1 MNKFQD
7 ILKTLDPS
15 IINEDTATAI
25 TTAFEESV
33 DEKVK
38 DRVKLELENASS
50 KIDEDHAV
58 KLEKLLEAIDTD
70 HSAKL
75 EKVVASIY
83 EGTAKK
89 METVVEF
96 YKKALNEKAD
106 SFSST
111 VVDKVSKFLDL
122 YIAESIPTVQLEKAV
137 SNTYAAEQL
146 AKIRGI
152 VSVDPSQLNEGF
164 KNIVKEGKS
173 KIDELQKQ
181 LDETTTK
188 NQTLLEKLNKTEAT
202 VILEK
207 ETKGMSSEKKRF
219 IFNLLDEKSP
229 KYIKEN
235 LNFVVEMFER
245 EDEEENSDLAEEA
258 KRRAVSRDAKVVSS
272 VIEEGSDS
280 TNNTDNGSE
289 SPSIG
294 GYLSELNRVR

>member
-33 DEKVK
+33 NEKVN
-38 DRVKLELENASS
+38 DRVKLEIESATS

-70 HSAKL
+70 HSIKL

-89 METVVEF
+89 MENVVEF

-106 SFSST
+106 SFSSG
-111 VVDKVSKFLDL
+111 VVDKISKFLDL
-122 YIAESIPTVQLEKAV
+122 YLTESIPTVQLEKAV
-137 SNTYAAEQL
+137 ANTYAVEQL

-152 VSVDPSQLNEGF
+152 VSVDPSQLNENV
-164 KNIVKEGKS
+164 KNIVKTGKS

-181 LDETTTK
+181 LDEQVTK
-188 NQTLLEKLNKTEAT
+188 NQTLLEEVNKTKTAI
-202 VILEK
+202 ILEK
-207 ETKGMSSEKKRF
+207 ETKGMSLSKKKF
-219 IFNLLDEKSP
+219 IFNLLNDKTPS
-229 KYIKEN
+229 YIKEN
-235 LNFVVEMFER
+235 FNFVVEMFER
-245 EDEEENSDLAEEA
+245 EDEEEISDLAEEA
-258 KRRAVSRDAKVVSS
+258 KGKAVSRDAKVSS
-272 VIEEGSDS
+272 VISESDES
-280 TNNTDNGSE
+280 LNNTYGGSE
-289 SPSIG
+289 SPQIG
-294 GYLSELNRVR
+294 GYLSELDRVR